1 MGSIA
6 GPQSTSPT
14 LAQNNQLGK
23 KSKVEEER
31 FDFWGNAPDFI

>member
-6 GPQSTSPT
+6 GLRTHRPT
-14 LAQNNQLGK
+14 LAQNNQLEK